1 MQPNHASQPLSGRRV
16 LITGGSSGLGAAAA
30 KACRDAGAAQVACV
44 GRDRDRLDAL
54 AQSLGIVPLVAD
66 VSDADAI
73 EAAVAEA
80 GERLGGIDTLIHS
93 AGLMNHSPLLA
104 GRFDG
109 WARMVEVNI
118 MGVMYSVQAATQ
130 YLIRN
135 DASDIVI
142 VSSIAANKPVTV
154 ADYALYA
161 GTKASLNRM
170 AEGFRLELGPYGV
183 RIATFNPGLIDTPGF
198 GPGIQ
203 DAELRS
209 QAEIS
214 KKSVAMSPD
223 AVASQVLAV
232 ISAPSDVQI
241 SDITVLPAPQ
251 RVRTT

>member
-1 MQPNHASQPLSGRRV
+1 MQPDDAAKPLTGRRV
-16 LITGGSSGLGAAAA
+16 LVTGGSSGLGAAAA
-30 KACRDAGAAQVACV
+30 KACREAGANVACV
-44 GRDRDRLDAL
+44 GRDRDRLEAL
-54 AQSLGIVPLVAD
+54 AQSLGIVALVAD

-80 GERLGGIDTLIHS
+80 DERLGGIDTLIHS

-118 MGVMYSVQAATQ
+118 MGVMYTMQAATQ

-135 DASDIVI
+135 EASDIVI
-142 VSSIAANKPVTV
+142 VSSIGGNKPVTV
-154 ADYALYA
+154 ADFALYA

-209 QAEIS
+209 QAETS
-214 KKSVAMSPD
+214 KKTIAMSPD
-223 AVASQVLAV
+223 SVASQLLAV
-232 ISAPSDVQI
+232 IAAPSDVQI
-241 SDITVLPAPQ
+241 SDITVVPAPQ